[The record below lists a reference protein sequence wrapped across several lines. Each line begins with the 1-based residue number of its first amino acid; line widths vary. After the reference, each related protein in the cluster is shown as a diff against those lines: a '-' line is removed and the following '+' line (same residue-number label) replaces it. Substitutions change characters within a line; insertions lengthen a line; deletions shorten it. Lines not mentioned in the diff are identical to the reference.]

1 MPSRLM
7 VAAFCAATAWPLAAR
22 AADPATELRDVR
34 RELDQLKAA
43 YESRVQ
49 ALEAQ
54 LQTLQQR
61 LDAAAP
67 AQPTPAPTGT
77 ATSATPATATATSAA
92 ATAPASAEPLP
103 TAPAPASGGGIAA
116 FNPAIALILDG
127 TYANLSRDPA
137 RYRLQGFI
145 PSGGEVGPP
154 PRSFSLG
161 ESELSISANVDPTFS
176 GRLTVSITPDDRIAV
191 EEALF
196 ERQGL
201 FEGATLRGGR
211 FLSTIGYLNSQHAH
225 AWDFTDAPLA
235 YQAFFGG
242 QMQTDGLH
250 LHWIAP
256 TERYVELG
264 LEVGAGRGFPGSD
277 SHRNGIG
284 STALIAHVGDDIGE
298 SASWR
303 AGVSWIANRASQR
316 TYDDVNAAG
325 MPVTNSF
332 DGRSRTW
339 VVDAIYKWAPGGN
352 ATQTNFKLQAEWLHR
367 TESGTLTYDALGAAG
382 GQPGGYDSSQSGWY
396 VQGVYQFMPQWRVGL
411 RYDRLD
417 SGTPG
422 IGLVDVGQRPAA
434 DFPILQGA
442 RPSRATAM
450 VDWSLSEFSRFR
462 LQIAAD
468 RSNPAAVDRQLF
480 LQYIMSLGAHGAH
493 TF

>member
-1 MPSRLM
+1 MSSRFM
-7 VAAFCAATAWPLAAR
+7 VAAFCAATAWPLGAR

-49 ALEAQ
+49 ALETQ

-61 LDAAAP
+61 LDAAAAAPTGAAVAP
-67 AQPTPAPTGT
+67 AAAGAATATAAGAPPSAEPTPAPSPS
-77 ATSATPATATATSAA
+77 SA
-92 ATAPASAEPLP
+92 
-103 TAPAPASGGGIAA
+103 GGIAA
-116 FNPAIALILDG
+116 FNPAISLILNG
-127 TYANLSRDPA
+127 TYANLSQDPA

-161 ESELSISANVDPTFS
+161 ESELGIAANIDPTFS
-176 GRLTVSITPDDRIAV
+176 GRLTASITPDDRIAV

-264 LEVGAGRGFPGSD
+264 VEVGAGRGFPGSD
-277 SHRNGIG
+277 SRRNGIG

-303 AGVSWIANRASQR
+303 AGVSWIANRAAQR

-352 ATQTNFKLQAEWLHR
+352 ATQTSFKLQGEWLHR
-367 TESGTLTYDALGAAG
+367 TENGTLTYDALGAAG

-422 IGLVDVGQRPAA
+422 IGLVDAGQRPAA
-434 DFPILQGA
+434 DFPILQSA

-450 VDWSLSEFSRFR
+450 VDWSLSEFSRLR